1 MNFYLFTSEFYSSK
15 RQTIVVKN
23 SQNYDKTNKL
33 SKLMFISKE
42 KRKKRRKIEDENYQ
56 DDWFP
61 PEKFS

>member
-42 KRKKRRKIEDENYQ
+42 KRKKGKKIEDENYQ
-56 DDWFP
+56 DD
-61 PEKFS
+61 